1 MADTILVEVV
11 GLKNS
16 ECSPFPCDAKRT
28 CGLSG
33 CYPKG
38 TLTDAFL
45 ELKKVLAGQYGNR
58 VECRLILIDDG
69 APEHIR
75 KILAT
80 EYPPIPLFLVNGR
93 LARIGRIALDRIKN
107 EIEKDL

>member
-1 MADTILVEVV
+1 MTDTILVEIV

-16 ECSPFPCDAKRT
+16 ECSPFPCDAQRS

-38 TLTDAFL
+38 TLADAFS
-45 ELKKVLAGQYGNR
+45 ELKKVLAGLYGNR
-58 VECRLILIDDG
+58 VECRLTLIDDG

-75 KILAT
+75 KILST
-80 EYPPIPLFLVNGR
+80 EYPPIPMVLVNGR
-93 LARIGRIALDRIKN
+93 LTRIGRIALNRIKN
-107 EIEKDL
+107 EIEKDV